1 MRAYA
6 TANGMSQPEEGR
18 RCWTLNY
25 AESAQFHMDTLPA
38 IPDGVYK
45 RLLLEQNQ
53 LPTDWSETAIAIT
66 DRGHPQYRELCA
78 NWPHSNPKGY
88 ADWFRFR
95 MGPTFEDRRQRLARE
110 ERSNVEEI
118 PEYRV
123 RTPLQSSIQI
133 FKRHRDVMFTDRPD
147 EKPISIILTTL
158 AAHAYQQEATIVD
171 SLYGI
176 LARVEQFIKYR
187 RGTVWIANPTDP
199 AENFADR
206 WRAHPER
213 KAAFY
218 EWIKR
223 AQDDFRAIARTANR
237 EMALE
242 HLEPRVGQNLVKMM
256 QARQKLSPVAR
267 AKSLLADFG
276 SRVRIVLNPS
286 HRKEPPWRILVQ
298 GEVRIDRLIMR
309 CNGSQSEEI
318 TRTESVLP
326 KEAKLTF
333 EASTDIPQPYEVFW
347 QVVNT
352 GQEAKAKGDLRGDFC
367 KETVTNG
374 RLVRKETTRYTG
386 QHSIECFIV
395 KNGFLAARS
404 GQFIVNIE

>member
-6 TANGMSQPEEGR
+6 VANGMNPPEESR

-25 AESAQFHMDTLPA
+25 SESAQFHLDTLPA
-38 IPDGVYK
+38 IPDGKHK
-45 RLLLEQNQ
+45 RLLLEKNR

-66 DRGHPQYRELCA
+66 DRDHPQFHEISE

-95 MGPTFEDRRQRLARE
+95 MGATFDARRRQLAF
-110 ERSNVEEI
+110 ERRADVEEI
-118 PEYRV
+118 PEHEV
-123 RTPLQSSIQI
+123 RTPLQHGIQI
-133 FKRHRDVMFTDRPD
+133 LKRHRDVMFADRPD

-158 AAHAYQQEATIVD
+158 SARAYQQETTIID
-171 SLYGI
+171 ALYGI
-176 LARVEQFIKYR
+176 LDRMEEFIEYR
-187 RGTVWIANPTDP
+187 RGKVWVANPTDS

-206 WRAHPER
+206 WRNHPER
-213 KAAFY
+213 QAAFY
-218 EWIKR
+218 EWLQKVR
-223 AQDDFRAIARTANR
+223 EDFHAIARTANR
-237 EMALE
+237 EMALK
-242 HLEPRVGQNLVKMM
+242 HLEPRVGQNLVKTM

-267 AKSLLADFG
+267 AKSLLTDFG
-276 SRVRIVLNPS
+276 SRVRIILNPP
-286 HRKEPPWRILVQ
+286 HRKEPPWRISVQ

-309 CNGSQSEEI
+309 RNGSQSEEI

-333 EASTDIPQPYEVFW
+333 EASTNIPQPYEVFW

-352 GQEAKAKGDLRGDFC
+352 GREAEEEDGLRGGFD
-367 KETVTNG
+367 KDTVTNG
-374 RLVRKETTRYTG
+374 KLVRRETTRYTG

-395 KNGFLAARS
+395 KDDFLAARS